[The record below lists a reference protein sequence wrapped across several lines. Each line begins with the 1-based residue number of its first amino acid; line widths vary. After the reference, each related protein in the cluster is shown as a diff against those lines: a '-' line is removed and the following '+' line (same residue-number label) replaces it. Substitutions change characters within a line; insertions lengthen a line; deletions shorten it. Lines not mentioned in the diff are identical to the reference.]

1 MRVTSTR
8 KRISAAL
15 LLISALLLIAVF
27 AVRREKGSFSSFL
40 VTEDAFLQ
48 LMDDRLE
55 DPSLLPASVSFSD
68 APLFFDR
75 SAQTCYYSLIEGAAD
90 AFDPSVF
97 FTAAGTLPGG
107 GVKLAVSGGDITEAA
122 IAEDHTWQLLFYND
136 TAYALCSLKCT
147 TLPLLSLNSDQSIGD
162 SENEMSLVL
171 FDNRKNVLQRSVLS
185 DGMVRLRGRTTRYL
199 PKPGFRLKLT
209 ERSLGDNLRSR
220 RVSLLGM
227 RQDDDWLLY
236 SAYNDQE
243 RVRRVFSCNLWYD
256 TCASHNDL
264 GLPLGMEF
272 RYVELFVNGEYYGLY
287 ALGYPIDNGVAHTN
301 PEKGEVLYKKYEWY
315 EEEDVIFA
323 AGSNIKGYHIAGL
336 QDDPDNG
343 GAADDTPPMDD
354 GFIFLRDY
362 LKGLFLNADDPA
374 ALEAMVDM
382 NNAID
387 NYLFYNLIQGLDN
400 VSYNNIK
407 NIFLASK
414 EQDGIRKTYYIP
426 WDIDVTWGNG
436 FGIPQ
441 EGKISSYT
449 YAIPASRNTI
459 MHQSVI
465 EELIN
470 ADPERML
477 KMITDRYFFL
487 RSEMWSDRRLDDMLL
502 ALEKKIFASGAY
514 RRDIARWPGSDRVDP
529 EEGLDRFRSYVRER
543 LACTDAYYEKLA
555 EEGAENF
562 YRRQLLAADD
572 ADNRSLL
579 IGLNDPDILRDDPEL
594 AAFLN
599 DQGVNID
606 SLMPDDRYILI
617 SRAGNTAATVTTYP
631 ALSSYEDSIPTPIGQ
646 LRILD
651 EFGMPVED
659 DFTVSDENA
668 ILLYLGDNEVWELNA
683 PANRFADPPVQMALL
698 NENGAAEILNTERYF
713 TPLRGIRGCADFEV
727 FTALLAL
734 RRCDVIVEI
743 YDPDLLENEAFLS
756 SLSAIG
762 ADTRRIGPACDTIVF
777 PAGYLPVS
785 YHDAHLLSA
794 LEDQTAI
801 GILASYQGQDGYYGA
816 YLNGQELYRSDE
828 KDISCRFVLLQH
840 DHSPLVI
847 GYSEWTFDLN
857 EKKNPSLLPKNV
869 LWDY

>member
-1 MRVTSTR
+1 MRVTDTR
-8 KRISAAL
+8 KIITAAL

-40 VTEDAFLQ
+40 VTEDAFLH
-48 LMDDRLE
+48 LMEDRSE
-55 DPSLLPASVSFSD
+55 DPSLLPASVTFSD

-75 SAQTCYYSLIEGAAD
+75 PAKTCYYSLIEGAAD

-97 FTAAGTLPGG
+97 YTAAGASPGS
-107 GVKLAVSGGDITEAA
+107 GVRLAVSGGDITEAA

-171 FDNRKNVLQRSVLS
+171 FDNRKNVLQRSVRS
-185 DGMVRLRGRTTRYL
+185 DGTVRLRGRTTRYL
-199 PKPGFRLKLT
+199 PKPGLRIKLT

-315 EEEDVIFA
+315 EEEDVVFA
-323 AGSNIKGYHIAGL
+323 ADSSIKGYHIAGS
-336 QDDPDNG
+336 QDDPDG
-343 GAADDTPPMDD
+343 GDTADDIPPMRDD
-354 GFIFLRDY
+354 FVFLRDY

-382 NNAID
+382 DNAID

-407 NIFLASK
+407 NIFLAAK
-414 EQDGIRKTYYIP
+414 EQDGIRKIFYIP

-436 FGIPQ
+436 FGLPQ
-441 EGKISSYT
+441 EGKISSYI
-449 YAIPASRNTI
+449 YSIPASRNTV
-459 MHQSVI
+459 MCQSVV

-477 KMITDRYFFL
+477 KIVTDRYFFL
-487 RSEMWSDRRLDDMLL
+487 RSGMWSDRCLDEMLL

-514 RRDIARWPGSDRVDP
+514 RRDITRWPGSDRVDP

-562 YRRQLLAADD
+562 YRRQLIAAEDVASRD
-572 ADNRSLL
+572 LL
-579 IGLNDPDILRDDPEL
+579 IGLNDPDILQDDPEL
-594 AAFLN
+594 ATFLN
-599 DQGVNID
+599 DQGVDIG
-606 SLMPDDRYILI
+606 SLMPDDKYILI
-617 SRAGNTAATVTTYP
+617 SRADSTAAAVTTYP
-631 ALSSYEDSIPTPIGQ
+631 ALSSYEDSILTASGQ

-651 EFGMPVED
+651 EFGMPVEN

-668 ILLYLGDNEVWELNA
+668 ILLYLGDNEVWEINA

-698 NENGAAEILNTERYF
+698 NKDGAAEILDTERFF

-727 FTALLAL
+727 FTSLLAL
-734 RRCDVIVEI
+734 RRCDVVVEI
-743 YDPDLLENEAFLS
+743 FDPDLLENEAFLS
-756 SLSAIG
+756 SLSSIG
-762 ADTRRIGPACDTIVF
+762 ADIRQISPACDTIVF
-777 PAGYLPVS
+777 PAGHLPVS
-785 YHDAHLLSA
+785 CHDAHLLSA
-794 LEDQTAI
+794 REDQTAI
-801 GILASYQGQDGYYGA
+801 GSLASYPGQDGIYGA
-816 YLNGQELYRSDE
+816 YLNGQELYQSEE

-840 DHSPLVI
+840 DHTPLVI
-847 GYSEWTFDLN
+847 GCSEWTFDLT
-857 EKKNPSLLPKNV
+857 EKKSAGLLSGNV
-869 LWDY
+869 SWAY